1 MQTVATFERVKAAFD
16 QIVGTGDRPSAA
28 KIVALIGGSKS
39 TVLVHL
45 RAIAEADGRVTV
57 EPGQQLLESI
67 VGNTTRR
74 LWDEA
79 CKLAR
84 TDLDRRIGA
93 LTAARSDLFLDL
105 QQAVAAEEEAL
116 DKLKQASDRI
126 AELEAELALRDTAEE
141 HLGRLQDLIVRLE
154 RTPGVPA
161 REQFLLLLKDGAQH
175 SKQTIYGLMASLGYD
190 AAVVQKAR
198 FHAKQAGEV
207 EELQSQGEADMKLR
221 LTDKGRSRIKES
233 GSTEQSRSAG

>member
-45 RAIAEADGRVTV
+45 RAIAEADVRTIV
-57 EPGQQLLESI
+57 EPGQLLLEAI

-74 LWDEA
+74 LWEEA
-79 CKLAR
+79 RKLAR
-84 TDLDRRIGA
+84 TELDRRIGA
-93 LTAARSDLFLDL
+93 LTAAQSDLFADL
-105 QQAVAAEEEAL
+105 QEAVAAEEAAL
-116 DKLKQASDRI
+116 DQLKQATDRI
-126 AELEAELALRDTAEE
+126 AELEAELALRDSAEE
-141 HLGRLQDLIVRLE
+141 HLLRLQDLILRLE
-154 RTPGVPA
+154 STPGVPV
-161 REQFLLLLKDGAQH
+161 REQLLLLLEDGALH
-175 SKQTIYGLMASLGYD
+175 SKQTIYGLMARLGYD

-221 LTDKGRSRIKES
+221 LTDKGRSRISGAES
-233 GSTEQSRSAG
+233 RQQSRSAG